1 MCNDV
6 NARFLRANLQHIWP
20 IMFIATE
27 SFLQITW
34 YILNW
39 LMTASKDAPGLDK
52 DQQRFNWRW
61 NHTDNTHVVLCLPC
75 ILVTV
80 QNSSTDT
87 AAAAVRFVGAFS
99 FCLISLSLTLSFSQ
113 SAGRTCCYVHFLN
126 YFLTDIPFFHT
137 SWTEI
142 KTKLYTVVH
151 SNFLL
156 EKKCCFKYCIVKKGF
171 YRILLNNLKRGVVL
185 SGSLSVDQS
194 FQSVFS
200 VPFNRST
207 EGESNLF

>member
-1 MCNDV
+1 MTLMHV
-6 NARFLRANLQHIWP
+6 FTRKPSAYLAHYVH
-20 IMFIATE
+20 
-27 SFLQITW
+27 FLQITW

-39 LMTASKDAPGLDK
+39 LMTASKEAPGLDK
-52 DQQRFNWRW
+52 DQRRLNWRW

-99 FCLISLSLTLSFSQ
+99 FRLISLSLTLSFGQ

-126 YFLTDIPFFHT
+126 YFLTDITFCHT
-137 SWTEI
+137 SWTEV
-142 KTKLYTVVH
+142 KTKYILHFIEVQ
-151 SNFLL
+151 
-156 EKKCCFKYCIVKKGF
+156 KCCLKYCIVKKGF

-207 EGESNLF
+207 EGECNLF